1 MSIYSI
7 CIIHK
12 TIRLFNQNIGD
23 FIMKKIQVSTVRQI
37 ADVEVLFV
45 NASLIAKALRAQM
58 AASKIAK
65 HMEDNR
71 NVYPVMEPEVDQEG
85 NPIVDENGYVKEHP
99 MLDEKGNQVW
109 YYGNHRLDAIDV
121 EDFYKNV
128 APFLKE
134 LVDAFEE

>member
-1 MSIYSI
+1 MS
-7 CIIHK
+7 
-12 TIRLFNQNIGD
+12 
-23 FIMKKIQVSTVRQI
+23 KKIRVSTVNMNS
-37 ADVEVLFV
+37 DVQVLFI
-45 NASLIAKALRAQM
+45 NANVITKALRAQM

-71 NVYPVMEPEVDQEG
+71 NVYPVMEDEVDQEG
-85 NPIVDENGYVKEHP
+85 NPIVDEKGCVKEHP
-99 MLDEKGNQVW
+99 VLDEKGNQVW
-109 YYGNHRLDAIDV
+109 YYGMHRLDANGV